1 MQSFK
6 ASSHLNKKFLHSIE
20 NSYNEEFYHDTS
32 SLSCKYA
39 QLNITDTDSCFIKMS
54 SFLMNQLN
62 LFQLNPKVHVLNIIN
77 STNLLETTTTTPT
90 PKKKI
95 KLKTNNKNNDT
106 KKVKESFLKFI
117 DQQTECL
124 CPVILTNKM
133 ICQFDDQFKCLISLQ
148 DNEFIAINSNTLLND
163 LLSIDIELV
172 VEQDFSSFDSNCFKI
187 KQFNLAKILECK
199 WFQSNIDE
207 IMLHLNKNLFN
218 SNSSVAL
225 FNRNLVIT
233 GLKGS
238 GKTTICKYICNL
250 ISNKSMYHYVNCQ
263 QFMNK
268 TPETI
273 YEQLKLIYL
282 ECLWYN
288 LTPSLVVLDNLDLL
302 IENKSHT
309 IDPSAM
315 LYHAQIVQVIKEI
328 LVRFVWN
335 NNENMGVKSN
345 VCTIVTISSPFNE
358 MPALFHCNYFY
369 YHNYETK

>member
-6 ASSHLNKKFLHSIE
+6 ANSYLNKKFLHSIE
-20 NSYNEEFYHDTS
+20 NSYNEEFYHDT

-62 LFQLNPKVHVLNIIN
+62 LFQLNPKVHVLNII
-77 STNLLETTTTTPT
+77 STNLLETTTTTT
-90 PKKKI
+90 TKKKIKI

-106 KKVKESFLKFI
+106 KIKVKESFLKFI

-133 ICQFDDQFKCLISLQ
+133 ICQFDHYKCLISLQ

-172 VEQDFSSFDSNCFKI
+172 GEQDYTNKIDSNSLKI

-199 WFQSNIDE
+199 WFQSNIDV

-218 SNSSVAL
+218 NDNNSSAL

-282 ECLWYN
+282 ECLWHN
-288 LTPSLVVLDNLDLL
+288 LTPSLVILDNLDLL

-358 MPALFHCNYFY
+358 MPALFHCNYF
-369 YHNYETK
+369 NF